1 MLRTPSLLDLFSLV
15 ALAAIYGSAFTAIK
29 IAVPEVG
36 VYALVL
42 IRVVVATLVLLPYAA
57 WRGWQWPTTAR
68 TWTML
73 GLLCIFNLLLPFA
86 LVSWAQLSINASLM
100 ALLMGAGPLFGLVFS
115 HLATRD
121 DRITLPKLLGVAVG
135 FIGVAL
141 VVGIQAFDS
150 TTQALL
156 AQGAALLASIS
167 YAASGL
173 IVRQIEDIQPTRMA
187 TIVLGMGSI
196 ALLAGAPF
204 ALNSPLETLANL
216 EFHVVLT
223 VLYLGVITTG
233 LAYII
238 RYRMIRAIG
247 MSYFALSINLVPVFG
262 ITIAALTLSE
272 PLSFSLLAGLV
283 FILGGLMIA
292 RLGAR
297 SSD

>member
-1 MLRTPSLLDLFSLV
+1 MLRTPTLLDFFSLV

-29 IAVPEVG
+29 IVVPEVG

-42 IRVVVATLVLLPYAA
+42 IRVVVATLVLLPYAI
-57 WRGWQWPTTAR
+57 WRGWQWPKTTR
-68 TWTML
+68 TWTLL
-73 GLLCIFNLLLPFA
+73 GLLSLFNLLLPFA
-86 LVSWAQLSINASLM
+86 LVSWAQLSIDASLM

-121 DRITLPKLLGVAVG
+121 DRITLPKLLGVVVG

-150 TTQALL
+150 TAQAIL
-156 AQGAALLASIS
+156 AQGAALLASIC

-173 IVRQIEDIQPTRMA
+173 IVRQIDGIQPTRMA

-204 ALNSPLETLANL
+204 ALDSPLETLANL
-216 EFHVVLT
+216 ELHVVLT

-247 MSYFALSINLVPVFG
+247 MSYFSLSINLVPVFG

-283 FILGGLMIA
+283 FVLGGLMIA

-297 SSD
+297 TPG

>member
-1 MLRTPSLLDLFSLV
+1 MLRTPTLLDFFSLV

-29 IAVPEVG
+29 IVVPEVG

-42 IRVVVATLVLLPYAA
+42 IRVVVATLVLLPYAI
-57 WRGWQWPTTAR
+57 WRGWQWPKTAR
-68 TWTML
+68 TWTLL
-73 GLLCIFNLLLPFA
+73 GLLSLFNLLLPFA
-86 LVSWAQLSINASLM
+86 LVSWAQLSIDASLM

-121 DRITLPKLLGVAVG
+121 DRITLPKLMGVVVG

-150 TTQALL
+150 TAQAIL
-156 AQGAALLASIS
+156 AQGAALLASIC

-173 IVRQIEDIQPTRMA
+173 IVRQIDGIQPTRMA

-204 ALNSPLETLANL
+204 ALDSPLETLANL
-216 EFHVVLT
+216 ELHVVLT

-247 MSYFALSINLVPVFG
+247 MSYFSLSINLVPVFG

-272 PLSFSLLAGLV
+272 PLSVSLLAGLV
-283 FILGGLMIA
+283 FVLGGLMIA

-297 SSD
+297 TAD